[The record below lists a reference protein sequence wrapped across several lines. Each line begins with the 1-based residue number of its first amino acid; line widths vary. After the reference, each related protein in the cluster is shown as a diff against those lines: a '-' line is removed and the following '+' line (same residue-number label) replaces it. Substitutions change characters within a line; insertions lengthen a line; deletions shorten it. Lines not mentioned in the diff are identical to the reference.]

1 MQQQDGAD
9 HGELADGPHAEDT
22 LAAMRWRAEA
32 EYALDASH
40 NLGLLQRRAAAVSEA
55 ERWGLIQARR
65 PSRAATRSTHGD
77 GRRHIA
83 LPRHQWRGHQLRSR
97 LSAQAWRW
105 VRAASAAPDA
115 GHVEPTDGDM
125 QLQPRRIFG
134 TRGAAPE
141 MRAGD
146 GRPPPLTPRGGRGVY
161 GGACALLSEGNS
173 ALSECSCGLH
183 LFQSA
188 ARAKVLELCGW
199 QVCRDPAA
207 LEAAVA
213 ELEAAGM
220 LCPAHVWTH

>member
-1 MQQQDGAD
+1 MGA
-9 HGELADGPHAEDT
+9 G
-22 LAAMRWRAEA
+22 
-32 EYALDASH
+32 
-40 NLGLLQRRAAAVSEA
+40 
-55 ERWGLIQARR
+55 I
-65 PSRAATRSTHGD
+65 SRYLVTSGAGTSSD
-77 GRRHIA
+77 
-83 LPRHQWRGHQLRSR
+83 LVL
-97 LSAQAWRW
+97 AQAWRW

-161 GGACALLSEGNS
+161 GGACALLGEGNS

-220 LCPAHVWTH
+220 PCPAHVWTYQAWSAAA